1 MPRPAN
7 RPSRR
12 DALLAAAA
20 EVFASEESVGV
31 NLATIARKAG
41 MSPSALY
48 YHFPSRQAIIE
59 TLVARIIDELIE
71 VFAPDDDEH
80 DLVKWGVASVDRLG
94 DWLRESPVQA
104 RALCVFEDDMR
115 GGPEMLSQFRRH
127 MQRLQDALVT
137 TMIAMAPDLDTLETT
152 IRARAM
158 IALAGETAR
167 LSIAEDN
174 TIRPSV
180 RTQLQAARVIVAR
193 VLADVASS

>member
-31 NLATIARKAG
+31 NLATIASRAG

-71 VFAPDDDEH
+71 VFTAQDDEH
-80 DLVKWGVASVDRLG
+80 DLVKWGAASVDRLG
-94 DWLRESPVQA
+94 DWFRESPVQA
-104 RALCVFEDDMR
+104 RVLGVFEDDMR
-115 GGPEMLSQFRRH
+115 GGPEMLSQFRQH
-127 MQRLQDALVT
+127 MQRFQDALVE
-137 TMIAMAPDLDTLETT
+137 TMIAMAPEADTLETA

-167 LSIAEDN
+167 LSIDEDN

-180 RTQLQAARVIVAR
+180 RTQLQAAKVILAR
-193 VLADVASS
+193 VLADVAVR